1 MLSDE
6 ELLRVAGDYGTPLYV
21 FDTRE
26 LAARAKR
33 LRSALPPGVGLCY
46 AVKANTFVLAAL
58 EPLVDRLEACS
69 PGEHRI
75 CRALGVPG
83 EKIVLSGVNKDEST
97 VEDAVASGVPSIVT
111 VESLAQLAL
120 VRRVARSRGLR
131 VPVLL
136 RLSSGNQFGLDRAD
150 LERAAREAMGD
161 RHLDLRGVQF
171 FSGTQKDS
179 VRRLRR
185 EVGRLG
191 DLARGLRDSCGWE
204 VAEIEYGPGL
214 PVAYFEGDET
224 DEDALL
230 DGLAEAVGGLSRTAR
245 VTIELGRSLVASCG
259 TYLTRVVDAKEVA
272 GQRYAIV
279 DGGMHQ
285 LVYYG
290 QSMAMRRPPVRL
302 LGAAPP
308 EGPEELPWNVC
319 GSLCTTN
326 DILVKRL
333 PLAGLGEGS
342 LLAFSRAGAYCATEG
357 IALFLSR
364 DLPRVAL
371 VGADGALELVR
382 EGLRTDPL
390 NTPSTRA
397 R

>member
-6 ELLRVAGDYGTPLYV
+6 ELMRVAGDYGTPLYV

-97 VEDAVASGVPSIVT
+97 VEDAVASGAPSIVT

-120 VRRVARSRGLR
+120 VRRVVRSRGLR

-191 DLARGLRDSCGWE
+191 ELARGLRDSCGWE

-371 VGADGALELVR
+371 VGADGAPELVR

>member
-6 ELLRVAGDYGTPLYV
+6 ELMRVAGDYGTPLYV

-58 EPLVDRLEACS
+58 EQLVDRLEACS

-97 VEDAVASGVPSIVT
+97 VEDAVASGAPSIVT

-191 DLARGLRDSCGWE
+191 ELARGLRDSCGWE

-259 TYLTRVVDAKEVA
+259 IYLTRVVDAKEVA

-290 QSMAMRRPPVRL
+290 QSMAMDCP
-302 LGAAPP
+302 
-308 EGPEELPWNVC
+308 
-319 GSLCTTN
+319 
-326 DILVKRL
+326 
-333 PLAGLGEGS
+333 
-342 LLAFSRAGAYCATEG
+342 
-357 IALFLSR
+357 
-364 DLPRVAL
+364 
-371 VGADGALELVR
+371 
-382 EGLRTDPL
+382 
-390 NTPSTRA
+390 
-397 R
+397 

>member
-97 VEDAVASGVPSIVT
+97 VEDAVASGAPSTVT

-131 VPVLL
+131 APVLL

-290 QSMAMRRPPVRL
+290 QSMAMRRPTVRL

>member
-6 ELLRVAGDYGTPLYV
+6 ELMRVAGDYGTPLYV

-97 VEDAVASGVPSIVT
+97 VEDAVASGAPSIVT

-191 DLARGLRDSCGWE
+191 ELARGLRDSCGWE

-230 DGLAEAVGGLSRTAR
+230 DGLAEAVDGLSRTAR

-371 VGADGALELVR
+371 VGADGAPELVR

>member
-97 VEDAVASGVPSIVT
+97 VEDAVASGAPSIVT

-230 DGLAEAVGGLSRTAR
+230 DGLAEAVGGLFRTAR

-290 QSMAMRRPPVRL
+290 QSMAMRRPPARL

>member
-97 VEDAVASGVPSIVT
+97 VEDAVASGAPSIVT

-191 DLARGLRDSCGWE
+191 ELARGLRDSCGWE
-204 VAEIEYGPGL
+204 MAEIKYGPGL

-230 DGLAEAVGGLSRTAR
+230 DGLAEAVDGLSRTAR

-371 VGADGALELVR
+371 VGADGAPELVR

>member
-97 VEDAVASGVPSIVT
+97 VEDAVASGAPSIVT

-131 VPVLL
+131 APVLL

-191 DLARGLRDSCGWE
+191 DLACGLRDSCGWE

-224 DEDALL
+224 DEVALL
-230 DGLAEAVGGLSRTAR
+230 DSLAEAVGGLSRAAR

>member
-97 VEDAVASGVPSIVT
+97 VEDAVASGAPSIVT

-131 VPVLL
+131 APVLL

-333 PLAGLGEGS
+333 PLVGLGEGS

>member
-230 DGLAEAVGGLSRTAR
+230 DGLAEAVGGLSRTVR

-371 VGADGALELVR
+371 VGADGAPELVR

-390 NTPSTRA
+390 NTPSIRA

>member
-97 VEDAVASGVPSIVT
+97 VEDAVASGAPSIVT

-191 DLARGLRDSCGWE
+191 ELARGLRDSCGWE
-204 VAEIEYGPGL
+204 MAEIEYGPGL

-230 DGLAEAVGGLSRTAR
+230 DGLAEAVDGLSRTAR

-371 VGADGALELVR
+371 VGADGAPELVR

>member
-6 ELLRVAGDYGTPLYV
+6 ELMRVAGDHGTPLYV

-97 VEDAVASGVPSIVT
+97 VEDAVASGAPSIVT

-191 DLARGLRDSCGWE
+191 ELARGLRDSCGWE

-371 VGADGALELVR
+371 VGADGAPELVR

>member
-97 VEDAVASGVPSIVT
+97 VEDAVASGAPSIVT

-131 VPVLL
+131 APVLL

-371 VGADGALELVR
+371 VGADGAPELVR

-390 NTPSTRA
+390 NTPSIRA

>member
-6 ELLRVAGDYGTPLYV
+6 ELMRVAGDYGTPLYV

-97 VEDAVASGVPSIVT
+97 VEDAVASGAPSIVT

-191 DLARGLRDSCGWE
+191 ELARGLRDSCGWE

-333 PLAGLGEGS
+333 PLTGLGEGS

-371 VGADGALELVR
+371 VGADGAPELVR

>member
-97 VEDAVASGVPSIVT
+97 VEDAVASGAPSIVT

-131 VPVLL
+131 APVLL

-230 DGLAEAVGGLSRTAR
+230 DGLAEAVGELSHTAR

-302 LGAAPP
+302 LGAASP

>member
-6 ELLRVAGDYGTPLYV
+6 ELMRVAGDYGTPLYV

-97 VEDAVASGVPSIVT
+97 VEDAVASGAPSIVT

-191 DLARGLRDSCGWE
+191 ELARGLRDSCGWE
-204 VAEIEYGPGL
+204 MAEIEYGPGL

-230 DGLAEAVGGLSRTAR
+230 DGLAEAVDGLSRTAR

-371 VGADGALELVR
+371 VGADGAPELVR

>member
-308 EGPEELPWNVC
+308 EGSEELPWNVC

-371 VGADGALELVR
+371 VGADGAPELVR

>member
-6 ELLRVAGDYGTPLYV
+6 ELMRVAGDYGTPLYV

-46 AVKANTFVLAAL
+46 AVKANTFVLTAL

-97 VEDAVASGVPSIVT
+97 VEDAVASGAPSIVT

-191 DLARGLRDSCGWE
+191 ELARGLRDSCGWE

-224 DEDALL
+224 NEDALL

-371 VGADGALELVR
+371 VGADGAPELVR

>member
-97 VEDAVASGVPSIVT
+97 VEDAVASGAPSIVT

-120 VRRVARSRGLR
+120 VRRVARSRGR
-131 VPVLL
+131 RAPVLL
-136 RLSSGNQFGLDRAD
+136 RLSSGNQIGLDRAD

-371 VGADGALELVR
+371 VGADGAPELVR

>member
-6 ELLRVAGDYGTPLYV
+6 ELMRVAGDCGTPLYV

-97 VEDAVASGVPSIVT
+97 VEDAVASGAPSIVT

-150 LERAAREAMGD
+150 LERTAREAMGD

-191 DLARGLRDSCGWE
+191 ELARGLRDSCGWE

-371 VGADGALELVR
+371 VGVDGAPELVR

>member
-97 VEDAVASGVPSIVT
+97 VEDAVASGAPSIVT

-131 VPVLL
+131 APVLL

-259 TYLTRVVDAKEVA
+259 AYLTRVVDAKEVA

>member
-97 VEDAVASGVPSIVT
+97 VEDAVASGAPSIVT

-131 VPVLL
+131 APVLL

-230 DGLAEAVGGLSRTAR
+230 DGLAEAVGELSRTAR

-302 LGAAPP
+302 LGAASP

-333 PLAGLGEGS
+333 PLAGLGEGL

>member
-6 ELLRVAGDYGTPLYV
+6 ELMRVAGDYGTPLYV

-97 VEDAVASGVPSIVT
+97 VEDAVASGAPSIVT

-136 RLSSGNQFGLDRAD
+136 RLSSGNQFGLDRSD

-191 DLARGLRDSCGWE
+191 ELARGLRDSCGWE

-371 VGADGALELVR
+371 VGADGAPELVR